1 MTPDLASAWAI
12 LQHQPLWGLLATLVA
27 YRIGLFANRPA
38 HGHVLAHPVLVAVLL
53 LVGLLSITHVQYRDY
68 LEGAQSVHFLLG
80 PATVALAIPMFR
92 SFHHIRR
99 TARAL
104 VPALVPALAIGSIVS
119 AGSAALISKGL
130 GAAPVVTASLIA
142 HSATTPIPM
151 SISRRIGG
159 DPSLTATFTLLTG
172 IAAVLQI
179 GVAMKV
185 MRVVDARAHGLA
197 AGTAGHGLATARM
210 LSISETAGAFGGLA
224 IGMSGVLTALVAPAL
239 AALVR

>member
-27 YRIGLFANRPA
+27 YRIGLFANRAA

-53 LVGLLSITHVQYRDY
+53 LVGLLSLAHVQYRDY
-68 LEGAQSVHFLLG
+68 LAGAQYVHFLLG

-104 VPALVPALAIGSIVS
+104 VPALVIGSIVS

-142 HSATTPIPM
+142 HSATTPIAM

-185 MRVVDARAHGLA
+185 MRVVDSRAHGLA
-197 AGTAGHGLATARM
+197 AGTACHGLATARM
-210 LSISETAGAFGGLA
+210 LSISETAGAFGGVA
-224 IGMSGVLTALVAPAL
+224 IGMSGVLTALVAPVL